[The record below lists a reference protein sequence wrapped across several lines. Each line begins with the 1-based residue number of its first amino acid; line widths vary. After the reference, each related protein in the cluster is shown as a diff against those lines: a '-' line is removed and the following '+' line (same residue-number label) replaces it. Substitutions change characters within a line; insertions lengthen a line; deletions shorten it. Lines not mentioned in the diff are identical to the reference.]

1 VDDLSLWG
9 LFLSAF
15 VSATL
20 SPGRFRGGTGVLAL
34 RHSYDP
40 RVLLGVATLGNL
52 LGGMSTW
59 ILGWLL
65 TRRFPLDHPRPA
77 HRRRAV
83 EQVKK
88 WGSPLLLFSW
98 LPVVGDPLCFAA
110 GWLRMNA
117 TPSAFFIAAGKAAR
131 YAVILFAA

>member
-1 VDDLSLWG
+1 MDDLSLWG

-20 SPGRFRGGTGVLAL
+20 FPGGSEAVLAVLAL
-34 RHSYDP
+34 RHRYDP
-40 RVLLGVATLGNL
+40 AILLAVATLGNS

-59 ILGWLL
+59 LLGWLL
-65 TRRFPLDHPRPA
+65 ARRYPLDHPRHA
-77 HRRRAV
+77 RRRRAV

-110 GWLRMNA
+110 GWLRMNTA
-117 TPSAFFIAAGKAAR
+117 LSACFIAAGKAAR
-131 YAVILFAA
+131 YAVILFVV